1 MDWGWWSE
9 REREFAHQSTS
20 FATCGKIRSWP
31 LCPCQTCI
39 ILEGYCK
46 HPVKIRLAPSQT
58 NCAVGHII
66 LAKFLHVSCMAKHSI
81 SSFIILLPFHFF
93 RCLLLHF
100 ALKLLIHPP
109 AAFCSQAHLTKVRA
123 LFNQLGTDERS
134 VITFRQHL
142 GEQDSVSCSLIW
154 IKKI

>member
-1 MDWGWWSE
+1 M
-9 REREFAHQSTS
+9 
-20 FATCGKIRSWP
+20 KN
-31 LCPCQTCI
+31 
-39 ILEGYCK
+39 
-46 HPVKIRLAPSQT
+46 RLAPSQT

-100 ALKLLIHPP
+100 AYKLLIHPP

-142 GEQDSVSCSLIW
+142 GEQDSVSCFVDLDQKDPANCHYEFQQHFGFRGVTKDRSKDDQFSKSKPRMEVNLRSW
-154 IKKI
+154 L